1 MTLAPAIV
9 LSGEARLANALLFNA
24 PRFELTAGA
33 WTSLLGASGV
43 GKTTL
48 LRLVAG
54 LETAA
59 AFCGTITASDGLTL
73 EGRIAFMGQSDLL
86 APWLDVL
93 GNVTLGARLRG
104 RPHDL
109 DRAQDILARV
119 GLSRHA
125 HQRPHMLSGGER
137 QRASLAR
144 TLMEERPVVLLDEP
158 FSALDARTRAEMQE
172 LAGQLLQGRTVLLV
186 THDPGEAARLSHRA
200 FLMNRQALAEMDLPA
215 SPPVRAF
222 DDLDTMSAQAAM
234 LRRLRSDG

>member
-24 PRFELTAGA
+24 PRFELMAGA

-125 HQRPHMLSGGER
+125 HQRPHMLSCCWTSPFR
-137 QRASLAR
+137 RWMRAPALKCRSWPGNYCRGAR
-144 TLMEERPVVLLDEP
+144 CFWSPMI
-158 FSALDARTRAEMQE
+158 Q
-172 LAGQLLQGRTVLLV
+172 
-186 THDPGEAARLSHRA
+186 ARLHA
-200 FLMNRQALAEMDLPA
+200 
-215 SPPVRAF
+215 
-222 DDLDTMSAQAAM
+222 
-234 LRRLRSDG
+234 